1 MNTSRR
7 ATVLRAAELYYDR
20 HLTMEAI
27 AQELGCSR
35 ATVSRLVGEAR
46 TAGLVEITVH
56 RRGRAAS
63 TLERLIGE
71 RYGVQA
77 TVVAPPERAT
87 EGERLLHVA
96 TQAAAKLRLTLAPD
110 TTIAITWGITIATLA
125 RNLTP
130 GVVPGL
136 QVVQMSGSGNT
147 FSSGAEY
154 ASGVFDRFGA
164 VLGARVHHFPVPA
177 FFDSAATRSALWAEH
192 SVQRILRLQQRAD
205 IALFS
210 VGALGGGIPGHLYRA
225 GYLDRADLR
234 SLTEQGVVG
243 DLGTVFLHSTGSS
256 AELAMNQRSSG
267 LPIEALRRIPRR
279 LCVALGEAKA
289 PVVRAALLAGAV
301 TELIVDTTAAEP
313 LVG

>member
-1 MNTSRR
+1 MNPERR
-7 ATVLRAAELYYDR
+7 ALVLRAAELYYGEQR
-20 HLTMEAI
+20 TMEAI
-27 AQELGCSR
+27 AQELSCSR
-35 ATVSRLVGEAR
+35 ATVSRLVSEAR

-56 RRGRAAS
+56 REGRAAS
-63 TLERLIGE
+63 TLERLIAD
-71 RYGVQA
+71 RFGVEA
-77 TVVAPPERAT
+77 TVVVPPVSAT

-110 TTIAITWGITIATLA
+110 LTIAITWGITIATLA

-177 FFDSAATRSALWAEH
+177 FFDSPATRTAMWSER
-192 SVQRILRLQQRAD
+192 SVQRILRMQQRAD

-210 VGALGGGIPGHLYRA
+210 VGALNGSIPGHLYRA
-225 GYLDRADLR
+225 GYLDREDLR
-234 SLTEQGVVG
+234 SLTDQSVVG
-243 DLGTVFLHSTGSS
+243 DLGTVFLHARGSS
-256 AELAMNQRSSG
+256 ADIAMNQRSSG
-267 LPIEALRRIPRR
+267 TPIETLRRIPRR
-279 LCVALGEAKA
+279 MCVALGAEKA
-289 PVVRAALLAGAV
+289 PVLRAALLAGAV
-301 TELIVDTTAAEP
+301 TELIVDTKAAER
-313 LVG
+313 LIG